1 MNYYSSINSY
11 LPMISNIVTID
22 RNIDTDKGLINL
34 SAVVEGGSGNK
45 YIYRWF
51 LSELIDKTNVDK
63 KYSISHSF
71 DTSLKKNITINSNS
85 NPPVSCFSIVICV
98 ITDYNT
104 GNYQIVKS
112 IINWDI
118 KYPPGSSG
126 MPSWEIGLIVFATLV
141 TAGAVGVALAGI
153 EVEAATAGYSSEVIS
168 SFRFSNIDSIASPLL
183 EAT

>member
-45 YIYRWF
+45 YIYRWY
-51 LSELIDKTNVDK
+51 LSELIDKTNNAN

-71 DTSLKKNITINSNS
+71 TSLKKNITINSNS
-85 NPPVSCFSIVICV
+85 NPPVPCFSIVICV

-112 IINWDI
+112 IINWEI
-118 KYPPGSSG
+118 KYPHGSSG
-126 MPSWEIGLIVFATLV
+126 MPSWEIGLIVFAGLI
-141 TAGAVGVALAGI
+141 TAGIADAALVGIGVESAFPAVTDVIIYAGGGLDIESLNSIITEAL
-153 EVEAATAGYSSEVIS
+153 
-168 SFRFSNIDSIASPLL
+168 
-183 EAT
+183 

>member
-1 MNYYSSINSY
+1 MSSDI
-11 LPMISNIVTID
+11 TTFGA
-22 RNIDTDKGLINL
+22 NIDSDKGFIKL
-34 SAVVEGGSGNK
+34 SALVEGGSGNK
-45 YIYRWF
+45 YIYRWY
-51 LSELIDKTNVDK
+51 LSELIDKTNAAN

-85 NPPVSCFSIVICV
+85 NPPVPCFSIVMCV

-118 KYPPGSSG
+118 KYPQGSSG

-153 EVEAATAGYSSEVIS
+153 GVEATVVEATAVLVNSY
-168 SFRFSNIDSIASPLL
+168 D
-183 EAT
+183 EAVAPYIETLNSLITEAL